1 MADFTVRPSKA
12 PNLLG
17 APVVY
22 DRNYSEQS
30 NNALRLYFSQID
42 NFTGQVGQQVS
53 SQQVMIWMN
62 M

>member
-17 APVVY
+17 SPPSY
-22 DRNYSEQS
+22 DRSYFEQS
-30 NNALRLYFSQID
+30 NNALRLYFSQVD

-53 SQQVMIWMN
+53 SQQVLIWMN